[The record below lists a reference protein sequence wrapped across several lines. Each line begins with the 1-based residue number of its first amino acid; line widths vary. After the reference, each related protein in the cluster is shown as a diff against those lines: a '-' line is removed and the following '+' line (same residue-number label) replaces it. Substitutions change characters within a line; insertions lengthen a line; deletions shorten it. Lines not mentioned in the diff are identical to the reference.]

1 MRQAIRRLIEP
12 AVRNVRYFERR
23 LIGFSA
29 IAVIA
34 FPLYY
39 WVWHDLFPQRYE
51 NLPLRM
57 IGAALFV
64 PLLFLRRWPA
74 AMRRW
79 LPLYWYGALL
89 YGLPFFFTFMTLK
102 NGGAEV
108 WVESLLVA
116 IFVMVLL
123 LDWLTL
129 IFLAVLGTALA
140 WVAYAAT
147 TAAPLAAVVHPE
159 YLAIAVFAVV
169 IGAISNYSVEMVRI
183 EQERAMLATAG
194 SIAHE
199 LRTPLLSIGAG
210 ADGLRGYLPQLLE
223 AHALARANGLPV
235 APLRGAHLDAMGGVL
250 DRIVAEARQANAIID
265 MLLVNARHG
274 DNMPRDLL
282 PCSICRCV
290 ETALDRYPFA
300 DGERPLVDWL
310 SRDDFVFRGVEL
322 LAVHVLFNL
331 LKNALRQ
338 IARCGKGRIE
348 IATIKGAGANH
359 LVFRDTA
366 AGIPSLQLPHI
377 FTRFYTSTDSD
388 DILGAGI
395 GLAFCRDVM
404 QAFGGSIECSSR
416 DGQFTEFVLTFP
428 DP

>member
-129 IFLAVLGTALA
+129 VVLALLGTALA
-140 WVAYAAT
+140 WAAHAAT
-147 TAAPLAAVVHPE
+147 TAAPLVAVVHPE

-223 AHALARANGLPV
+223 AYGLARENGLPV
-235 APLRGAHLDAMGGVL
+235 APLRGAHLDAMSGVL

-274 DNMPRDLL
+274 DNLPRDLL

-348 IATIKGAGANH
+348 IATIKGSGANH

-366 AGIPSLQLPHI
+366 AGIPSQQVPHI
-377 FTRFYTSTDSD
+377 FTRFYTSSGSD

-404 QAFGGSIECSSR
+404 QAFGGSIECNSSP
-416 DGQFTEFVLTFP
+416 GHSTEFVLTFP
-428 DP
+428 AP